1 MIDIN
6 TYARRLGLTF
16 HNPDLLLQAIT
27 HRSYLNENRSTLQH
41 NERMEFL
48 GDAVLELVV
57 TDFLFRKF
65 PNKPEGE
72 LTTYRSALVNTQSL
86 AASSEKLGVNDML
99 LLSKGES
106 KDTGRA
112 RQLILANTF
121 EAIIGAAYLD
131 GGIKAATD
139 FISKNIYPKIDEIL
153 TDCLWQNAKSH
164 FQEAAQEQR
173 GITPNY
179 KTVSEEG
186 PDHDKCFVVGVFLNK
201 ECVATGEGKSKQEA
215 EQNAANTALKKTGW

>member
-6 TYARRLGLTF
+6 TCARRLGLTF
-16 HNPDLLLQAIT
+16 HNPDLLLEAIT
-27 HRSYLNENRSTLQH
+27 HRSYLNENRSTLRH

-48 GDAVLELVV
+48 GDAVLELIV

-86 AASSEKLGVNDML
+86 AASSEKLNVNDIL

-153 TDCLWQNAKSH
+153 ANNLWQNAKSH
-164 FQEAAQEQR
+164 FQETAQEQR

-179 KTVSEEG
+179 KTISEEG

-201 ECVATGEGKSKQEA
+201 ECIATGEGKSKQEA
-215 EQNAANTALKKTGW
+215 EQSAANEALKKNGW